1 MSKDMFGFLTDVK
14 KLAVVAM
21 LIAISLVIRTWIT
34 IDVTPFL
41 KIDIG
46 AVAIIFSIGILFG
59 PFAGAIAGFSVD
71 ILSALIKPVGLYNP
85 FITIAFVC
93 YGLIAGFLFFKKNKE
108 FSTLNIIMIDTVIL
122 IAYIFGFTIITLGI
136 AWAISTNP
144 DPAKQMIFKDALALV
159 FAGRLPSLLHAI
171 WYLVLT
177 PVLVVTGEKLM
188 ADWQQKKL

>member
-1 MSKDMFGFLTDVK
+1 MMKNMFGFLTDVK

-21 LIAISLVIRTWIT
+21 LIAIALVIRTWIT
-34 IDVTPFL
+34 IDVTPFI

-59 PFAGAIAGFSVD
+59 PLAGAVAGFSVD
-71 ILSALIKPVGLYNP
+71 FLSALIKPVGPYNP

-93 YGLIAGFLFFKKNKE
+93 YGLIAGFLFFKKNKL
-108 FSTLNIIMIDTVIL
+108 FNTSNFIL
-122 IAYIFGFTIITLGI
+122 IDVVVLISYLIGFAIITLGI

-144 DPAKQMIFKDALALV
+144 DPTKQMMFNEALAMV
-159 FAGRLPSLLHAI
+159 FTGRSLSLLHAV

-177 PVLVVTGEKLM
+177 PTLVFTGDKLM
-188 ADWQQKKL
+188 SDWQNK